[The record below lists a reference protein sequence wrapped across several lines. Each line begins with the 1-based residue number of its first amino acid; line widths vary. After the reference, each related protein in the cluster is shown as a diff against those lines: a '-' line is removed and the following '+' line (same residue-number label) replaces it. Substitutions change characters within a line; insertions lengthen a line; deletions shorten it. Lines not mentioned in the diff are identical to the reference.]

1 MDKII
6 LGHNQFF
13 GVNHYSAKNG
23 LENQKKFSDIGKA
36 CNVIEYAFN
45 EGATGMMLSTHENSI
60 KILDYIY
67 NNTEM
72 KNNLNI
78 HILLP
83 YMNKYVRR
91 LNQIGLISTLN
102 EILLKNN
109 KNKLSGIFD
118 IGKGLIT
125 KDIFS
130 FLKVLIDAELRP
142 YLKYNIKSIFLHN
155 SLTDILSSFEM
166 EDIIDFFYSYIN
178 EKYKLSVGFCTL
190 NYPLLHRVL
199 NKKNYDNLNIML
211 PFNKMGFQMS
221 PDKNLYEKLILEKNY
236 NYIAMSTMAGG
247 KLRAEDAFSYIGA
260 HQKIKSVI
268 IGSSKIEHIKSSFD
282 NIKKFV

>member
-13 GVNHYSAKNG
+13 GVNHYSSKIG
-23 LENQKKFSDIGKA
+23 LENQKKFSDIDKA
-36 CNVIEYAFN
+36 SSIIEFAYS

-60 KILDYIY
+60 KILDYIS
-67 NNTEM
+67 NNSEI

-83 YMNKYVRR
+83 YMYKYLRR

-102 EILLKNN
+102 EIFLKNN

-118 IGKGLIT
+118 VGKGLIT
-125 KDIFS
+125 KDVFS
-130 FLKVLIDAELRP
+130 FLRVMIDAELRP

-166 EDIIDFFYSYIN
+166 EDIIDFFYSYIS
-178 EKYKLSVGFCTL
+178 EKYKFSVGFCTL
-190 NYPLLHRVL
+190 NYPLLHRSL
-199 NKKNYDNLNIML
+199 NKNYDNLNIML
-211 PFNKMGFQMS
+211 PFNKVGFQMS
-221 PDKNLYEKLILEKNY
+221 PDKKLYEKLILEKNY
-236 NYIAMSTMAGG
+236 RYIAMSTMAGG
-247 KLRAEDAFSYIGA
+247 KLTPEDAFSYIGS
-260 HQKIKSVI
+260 HQKIRSVV
-268 IGSSKIEHIKSSFD
+268 IGSSKIENIKSSFN